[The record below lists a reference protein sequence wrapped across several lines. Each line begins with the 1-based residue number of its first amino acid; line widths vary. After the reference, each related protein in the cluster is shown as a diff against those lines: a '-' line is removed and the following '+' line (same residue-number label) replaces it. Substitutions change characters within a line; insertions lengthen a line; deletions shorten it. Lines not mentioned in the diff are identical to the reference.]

1 MISIL
6 VVENEVKLAQFI
18 ELELQDAG
26 YQVTVVNNG
35 FSCLTTAKE
44 IKPDLI
50 LLDAMLPEVSGL
62 EISRRLRLAGDRVPI
77 VLLTA
82 KEEISDRVAGLDAG
96 ADDYILKPFSIEDL
110 LTRIK
115 ANLRHTQEPTP
126 DQLQFTDLRLNR
138 TTRKVYRGQRLL
150 ELTAKE
156 FDLLEYLLTYPGQV
170 LTREQ
175 ILAKVWGEDFQGDS
189 NIIEVYIRYLRLK
202 LEAKDEKRLIQTV
215 RGVGYVLKD
224 S

>member
-1 MISIL
+1 MSSIL
-6 VVENEVKLAQFI
+6 VVENEVKLAQFM
-18 ELELQDAG
+18 ELELQNAG
-26 YQVTVVNNG
+26 YQVTVVDNG
-35 FSCLTTAKE
+35 FSCLTTATE

-50 LLDAMLPEVSGL
+50 LLDTMLPEVSGL
-62 EISRRLRLAGDRVPI
+62 EICRRLRLTGDRVSI
-77 VLLTA
+77 ILLTA

-110 LTRIK
+110 LARIK
-115 ANLRHTQEPTP
+115 PNLRHTQEPTP
-126 DQLQFTDLRLNR
+126 DWLQLADLRLNP
-138 TTRKVYRGQRLL
+138 TTRKVYRSQRLV

-175 ILAKVWGEDFQGDS
+175 ILANVWGDEFMGDS

-202 LEAKDEKRLIQTV
+202 LEAKGEKRLIKTM